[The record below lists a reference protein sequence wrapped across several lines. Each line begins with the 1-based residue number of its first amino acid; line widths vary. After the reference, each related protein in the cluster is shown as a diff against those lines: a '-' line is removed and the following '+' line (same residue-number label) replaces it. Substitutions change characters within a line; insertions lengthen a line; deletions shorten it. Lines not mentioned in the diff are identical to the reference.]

1 MYSCIAVT
9 YQIYRPSTT
18 LTVIIVTY
26 NWPAWVTWF
35 WYLRVSIRTYV
46 IQTQMAALLYWGT
59 SLGSYQGLVIIFH
72 WDFWWILSVIRLTG
86 YTTTQITISLQYWKY
101 TLSMHAQSL
110 TVTLCVCLQSTPSLD
125 KLIRVSQCDCRSGDI
140 QRMET
145 IINDKLRPAPAA
157 DNITSLTL
165 LRVIVEAFREL
176 SGVDLTNLLDQMAS
190 ELVMCL
196 CHCELLNTSV
206 SISHTLSSL
215 LLLPH
220 IVYL

>member
-1 MYSCIAVT
+1 
-9 YQIYRPSTT
+9 
-18 LTVIIVTY
+18 
-26 NWPAWVTWF
+26 
-35 WYLRVSIRTYV
+35 
-46 IQTQMAALLYWGT
+46 
-59 SLGSYQGLVIIFH
+59 
-72 WDFWWILSVIRLTG
+72 
-86 YTTTQITISLQYWKY
+86 
-101 TLSMHAQSL
+101 
-110 TVTLCVCLQSTPSLD
+110 
-125 KLIRVSQCDCRSGDI
+125 
-140 QRMET
+140 MET

-176 SGVDLTNLLDQMAS
+176 SGVDLTSLLDQMAS